1 MEGAPATSTPLP
13 SHAGVPGPLPR
24 TEKVSHP
31 HEQACRPRATPA
43 AFKITA
49 AQRPGMSLDLYLELL
64 LETVLATYNTHLFG
78 RV

>member
-1 MEGAPATSTPLP
+1 MEGTSATSTPLP
-13 SHAGVPGPLPR
+13 SSAGVPGPLPR
-24 TEKVSHP
+24 TEEAPHP
-31 HEQACRPRATPA
+31 HEQACRPRAAPV